1 MRRKQND
8 YPQNLYDDIFGVNA
22 ENDHVSISDDMQ
34 LGLTVALS
42 TLTERERHVLHC
54 KYVDKMSH
62 KEIGTNL
69 GIGEERIRQIK
80 EKALR
85 KLRHPF
91 RAQFIKHGV
100 FETINK
106 ESNEAFERGW
116 KVGYDKG
123 YEDASLEAKG
133 INVDSP
139 EAQRAKVLQTELCD
153 LNLSVRAYN
162 CLVRSGMATVAD
174 CVALDRASILKIRN
188 LGNRSLLEIATRIR
202 ELGLTGT
209 AWDEVM

>member
-22 ENDHVSISDDMQ
+22 ENDYVSISDDMQ

-54 KYVDKMSH
+54 KYVDKRSH
-62 KEIGTNL
+62 KAIGTNL
-69 GIGEERIRQIK
+69 GIGEERTRQIK

-91 RAQFIKHGV
+91 RAQFIKHGI
-100 FETINK
+100 FETINI

-116 KVGYDKG
+116 KVGYAYG
-123 YEDASLEAKG
+123 VL
-133 INVDSP
+133 IWVTMILILL
-139 EAQRAKVLQTELCD
+139 KVLQTELCD

-188 LGNRSLLEIATRIR
+188 LGKRSLLEIATRIR